1 MFIARRSAAAA
12 ILAVGL
18 STACVVAASFVYAQ
32 IHDHS
37 AHNHN
42 GHKQSDHDHTAR
54 DNGADSPIRTPEPVR
69 IEHAHLHEQL
79 EQAMDVGG
87 RTGQAAARV
96 RDALADHFEQEDRL
110 VMPLLGLL
118 QPLAEGRADE
128 AMRPAI
134 EMSRQVQR
142 MLPTFMDEH
151 RVIHEAVDQLES
163 AAEAEGKAEAAA
175 FAKSLRLHAQTEEQV
190 LYPAAI
196 LVGRQVEALLA
207 EAHQHEGMQP

>member
-1 MFIARRSAAAA
+1 MPITRHSAAAA
-12 ILAVGL
+12 ILAAAL

-32 IHDHS
+32 SHDHS
-37 AHNHN
+37 AHDHN
-42 GHKQSDHDHTAR
+42 GHDHPAR
-54 DNGADSPIRTPEPVR
+54 DHGADSPIRTPDPVR

-79 EQAMDVGG
+79 EQAMDAGG

-134 EMSRQVQR
+134 DMSRQVQR
-142 MLPTFMDEH
+142 MLPTFMAEH
-151 RVIHEAVDQLES
+151 RVIHEAVDQLET
-163 AAEAEGKAEAAA
+163 AAEAEGEAEAAA
-175 FAKSLRLHAQTEEQV
+175 FARSLRLHAQTEEQV

-196 LVGRQVEALLA
+196 LVGRQVKALLA
-207 EAHQHEGMQP
+207 EAPHQEGTQP